1 MALNLCVNSENGV
14 LKEVI
19 IGNPYNYGKIPNPPI
34 CERQKRFFGVNA
46 PLKEKVVEDFEK
58 FRQVLI
64 DNGVK
69 VYEAKALDDVPDQL
83 TPRDI
88 GFVLDDTLLI
98 SNMVKEP
105 RKQEWR
111 GIEHIIE
118 LIDPKKVIDVPEN
131 VFIEGGDIIY
141 DRGEIYVGIGQR
153 TNMQGFFFL
162 KNTFPKHKFNPIFLK
177 TPNQEEDVL
186 HLDCTFMPVGNEHV
200 LIYRDGFHGLP
211 ESVQKK
217 YFSILVSKEEQQEL
231 GTNILSLAP
240 NKVISRNKS
249 SYVNRVLEGLGIEV
263 IKLDFDEF
271 TKNGGSFRCASL
283 PLYRM

>member
-1 MALNLCVNSENGV
+1 MALNLCVNSETSV

-19 IGNPYNYGKIPNPPI
+19 IGNPYNYGKIPNPVI
-34 CERQKRFFGVNA
+34 CERQKKFIGENA
-46 PLKEKVVEDFEK
+46 PMPEGIIKDFEN
-58 FRQVLI
+58 FRQTLL
-64 DNGVK
+64 DNNVK
-69 VYEAKALDDVPDQL
+69 VYEAKALEEVPDQL

-105 RKQEWR
+105 RKQEWK
-111 GIEHIIE
+111 GIDHIID

-141 DRGEIYVGIGQR
+141 DKGELYVGIGQR
-153 TNMQGFFFL
+153 TNMQGLFFL

-177 TPNQEEDVL
+177 TLNQDEDVL
-186 HLDCTFMPVGNEHV
+186 HLDCTFMPVGKEHALV
-200 LIYRDGFHGLP
+200 YRDGFHDLP
-211 ESVQKK
+211 VSIQQN
-217 YFSILVSKEEQQEL
+217 YFLIFVSKEEQQEL
-231 GTNILSLAP
+231 GTNILSLSP
-240 NKVISRNKS
+240 NKVISRNKAI
-249 SYVNRVLEGLGIEV
+249 YVNNVLEGLGIEV

-283 PLYRM
+283 PLYRT